1 MKSTMFLLPIFL
13 AVLTSCTKAELSND
27 VAIENNTT
35 VSSTVNKTL
44 LLDLVNS
51 VRKSGCQ
58 CGDTYYGP
66 ASAVTWNNQL
76 ERAAIDH
83 ANDMYQNNYF
93 SHTAADGSNGGVRI
107 ERAGYYW
114 STYGEN
120 IASGHKNEQ
129 EVVAGWLS
137 SPGHC
142 KNIMNKTYKEMGV
155 ARAGNIWTQELATKK

>member
-1 MKSTMFLLPIFL
+1 MFLLPIFL
-13 AVLTSCTKAELSND
+13 AVLTACTKGELLND
-27 VAIENNTT
+27 VAIENNAT

-44 LLDLVNS
+44 LLDLVNA

-66 ASAVTWNNQL
+66 APAVTWNNQL
-76 ERAAIDH
+76 ENAAIGH
-83 ANDMYQNNYF
+83 AKDMYQNKYF
-93 SHTAADGSNGGVRI
+93 SHTAADGSNAGVRI

-114 STYGEN
+114 SDYGEN
-120 IASGHKNEQ
+120 IASGYKNEQ
-129 EVVAGWLS
+129 EVIGGWLS

-155 ARAGNIWTQELATKK
+155 GRTGNVWAQEFAAKK